1 MSMNL
6 TLDDDVSGCRFDLCQ
21 TPTNDTFRILEGKTR
36 EDIFKLY
43 IDWLKEYRKDGRKE
57 LDQFD
62 VEAISEHEEKL
73 RKFLAGHPN
82 ATWSFI

>member
-36 EDIFKLY
+36 EDIFKLQKY
-43 IDWLKEYRKDGRKE
+43 EVKNKE
-57 LDQFD
+57 
-62 VEAISEHEEKL
+62 SE
-73 RKFLAGHPN
+73 N
-82 ATWSFI
+82 